1 MTSRETALLL
11 EQEHERH
18 SREVRE
24 LDRRCELVDST
35 ARRFNRELEQ
45 MHAQVTAE
53 LQRNESAQLREL
65 LGKTN
70 MIAERASWEAR
81 QAVRHGKRRNV
92 PSMPV
97 RLPDTGQV
105 RAFGAG
111 KRKNLSSITC

>member
-18 SREVRE
+18 SREVCE

-81 QAVRHGKRRNV
+81 QAVRHGKRK
-92 PSMPV
+92 S
-97 RLPDTGQV
+97 
-105 RAFGAG
+105 
-111 KRKNLSSITC
+111 LSSITCRAAFSRWRLYWNA